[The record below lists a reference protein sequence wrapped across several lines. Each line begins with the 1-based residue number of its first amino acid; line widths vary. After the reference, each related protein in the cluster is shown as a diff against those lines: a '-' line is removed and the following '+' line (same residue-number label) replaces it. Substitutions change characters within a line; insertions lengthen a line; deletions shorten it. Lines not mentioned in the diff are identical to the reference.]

1 MRARASY
8 SLTDM
13 VQKGHGCVSSLIRKA
28 SPDVKKPQTVSG
40 RDGYAPAPYAWY
52 VVGILTLAYMV
63 SFLDRQVMAL
73 LIDPIRSDLDLS
85 DTQISLLLGLA
96 FSIFYTVLGI
106 PIGRLAD
113 HRSRRCI
120 IALGI
125 TIWCFMTAACGLARN
140 FWQLFLARVG
150 VGVGEAALNPSAL
163 SMISDYFPRES
174 RGRAVSVYNMGVSLG
189 AGIAYI
195 VGGWIIGL
203 VKSSPPVEL
212 PYVGE
217 LYAWQTVFLVVGLP
231 GLLIALLMIT
241 VKEPSRKGQITIT
254 DQHGRPTRQISI
266 RETLRFLRARW
277 RTYATHM
284 LGMSVVTIIGYGLFF
299 WVPTMFV
306 RSWDW
311 DITRISYT
319 YGFVVLLC
327 GPLGVTLAGTIADR
341 LYQRGM
347 KDSLMR
353 TCVGFM
359 LIFVPPAAIAPL
371 MPTGELAILVLIPAA
386 IGGAAVTAAGAAGLM
401 MYTPNQLRAQVTAL
415 YYFVINVLGLTLG
428 PTAVALVTD
437 YGFGQDTA
445 LRYSLSIVCAAAG
458 LFAVG
463 FLVAN
468 VKLYRRAVIAMEQAE
483 T

>member
-1 MRARASY
+1 MK
-8 SLTDM
+8 T
-13 VQKGHGCVSSLIRKA
+13 
-28 SPDVKKPQTVSG
+28 PQDPGG
-40 RDGYAPAPYAWY
+40 REDYPPAPYAWY
-52 VVGILTLAYMV
+52 VVGVLTLAYMV

-73 LIDPIRSDLDLS
+73 LIDPIRGDLGLS

-113 HRSRRCI
+113 RRSRRGI
-120 IALGI
+120 IAVGI

-174 RGRAVSVYNMGVSLG
+174 RGQAISVYNMGVSLG

-195 VGGWIIGL
+195 VGGWIIGI

-212 PYVGE
+212 PVVGE
-217 LYAWQTVFLVVGLP
+217 LFAWQTVFLVVGLP

-241 VKEPSRKGQITIT
+241 VREPPRKGRITIT
-254 DQHGRPTRQISI
+254 DASGRETQQISI
-266 RETLRFLRARW
+266 AETLRFLGMRW
-277 RTYATHM
+277 RTYSTHM

-299 WVPTMFV
+299 WVPTLFI
-306 RSWDW
+306 RTWNW
-311 DITRISYT
+311 EITEISYA
-319 YGFVVLLC
+319 YGFVNLIC
-327 GPLGVTLAGTIADR
+327 GPLGVTIAGTIADR
-341 LYQRGM
+341 RYKRGV

-353 TCVGFM
+353 TCLGFM
-359 LIFVPPAAIAPL
+359 LVFIPASAIAPL
-371 MPTGELAILVLIPAA
+371 MPTGELAILVLIPSA
-386 IGGAAVTAAGAAGLM
+386 IGGAAVTATGAAALM

-437 YGFGQDTA
+437 YGFGDDLA
-445 LRYSLSIVCAAAG
+445 LRYSLAIVCASAG
-458 LFAVG
+458 AFAIG
-463 FLVAN
+463 FMVAN
-468 VKLYRRAVIAMEQAE
+468 LKYYRRAVVEMEEMEA
-483 T
+483 